1 MAEIDG
7 MLAGIISRM
16 ATDGQGGLNVGSVKR
31 IGRIDYTTRY
41 DWKQVKEMAVSV
53 GKALIRD
60 FVIDGANDFAYTNIA
75 KWLVG
80 DESFQ
85 CIDPIT
91 RKVVRGDLEK
101 GIYLAG
107 YTGTGKTECMRI
119 YNEVAKE
126 LRLAYRMGNNKTLIY
141 WANYRADSLIQYYAQ
156 TGDVGR
162 FISDCKTL
170 CIQDFGAEQ
179 RGGGSYMGTKIDVI
193 KQIVESRAD
202 AKGLMTHFTS
212 NITMSAGDTISDLYG
227 DRVLDRLFGM
237 CNLLEMRGA
246 SRRH

>member
-16 ATDGQGGLNVGSVKR
+16 GNGTMNIGSIRR
-31 IGRIDYTTRY
+31 IERIDYTMMY
-41 DWKQVKEMAVSV
+41 DWQKVLNLANKV
-53 GKALIRD
+53 GQALIKD
-60 FVIDGANDFAYTNIA
+60 FTIDNANYFAYSNIA

-80 DESFQ
+80 DESMQ

-91 RKVVRGDLEK
+91 NNVVRGDLTK
-101 GIYLAG
+101 GIYLSG
-107 YTGTGKTECMRI
+107 ITGTGKTECMRI
-119 YNEVAKE
+119 FAEVAKE
-126 LRLAYRMGNNKTLIY
+126 LLLAYRIGNDRTLLY
-141 WANYRADSLIQYYAQ
+141 WANHRADSIIQYYAK
-156 TGDVGR
+156 TGDIER
-162 FISDCKTL
+162 FITDCKTL
-170 CIQDFGAEQ
+170 CIQDFAAEH
-179 RGGGSYMGTKIDVI
+179 RNGGNFMGTKTDVI

-212 NITMSAGDTISDLYG
+212 NITMSAGETISSLYG